1 MSRLHREQREDERSK
16 KEREKKKRKDE
27 ANLRNTRWQL

>member
-1 MSRLHREQREDERSK
+1 MSGLHREQREDERSK